1 MGAKEIYFEM
11 GGSRID
17 VWKRKM
23 NRKVEVVE
31 RRKVGRGRE
40 EEGRGGK
47 RGLEEGNTRIEGG
60 PPPPSILV
68 LLGEGNKLK
77 HMKVKNKGRSGEGV
91 EGVNVGRQK
100 RV

>member
-60 PPPPSILV
+60 PPLPLS
-68 LLGEGNKLK
+68 
-77 HMKVKNKGRSGEGV
+77 SYY
-91 EGVNVGRQK
+91 
-100 RV
+100 

>member
-1 MGAKEIYFEM
+1 
-11 GGSRID
+11 
-17 VWKRKM
+17 M

-47 RGLEEGNTRIEGG
+47 RREERVEEGNTRIEGG

-77 HMKVKNKGRSGEGV
+77 HMKIKNKGRSGEGV